1 MKQSKKEIME
11 VIIEY
16 FLNQLVTFFK
26 TFAVLDENEEE
37 REYIDISSYSSQSKV
52 QSQIQTSDIRNQ
64 VLLRLSKDF
73 SR

>member
-1 MKQSKKEIME
+1 ME